1 MQQGINSCFFLSFRF
16 CLFRFLFASAIQKCK
31 FTNMLSKLRSQLFGE
46 NTPLPVAN
54 ERARCVNATRFRPDF
69 CFGVRMA
76 LIPKRFI
83 LGAELDVVYSRQG
96 TSMRHTVLD
105 NGTKVWFAEQSS
117 YVNIPLLLNVY
128 LRKWRDDD
136 EDESKLVRLR
146 VGPQIGF
153 CLKGDEVQ
161 TFQQPRKTTKHLRPW
176 VPGSFNRI
184 DYGITAAVSY
194 WYVEVRYTYGISNVF
209 KEEGK
214 STNHVI
220 SVTWSDIW

>member
-1 MQQGINSCFFLSFRF
+1 MKRWILILLFVLAIFLPLRAQTLGGGLLLGPTFSTM
-16 CLFRFLFASAIQKCK
+16 S
-31 FTNMLSKLRSQLFGE
+31 LSGNDS
-46 NTPLPVAN
+46 
-54 ERARCVNATRFRPDF
+54 TRFRPDF